1 MDWYYEFGG
10 REVGPVSDHEME
22 RLVARGTV
30 NNRTLVWCQGM
41 SDWQPY
47 GQVKEGGAQPTPSQA
62 GAVEATPAVAAEA
75 TPAPESFSN
84 YQTCCE
90 CGRSFP
96 EEEMMK
102 HRGMYVC
109 AACKPVFVQRLREG
123 ARLPTEM
130 VYAGFWIRFA
140 AKIIDGLILWAVN
153 MVIALVFGAMM
164 AILGAAGQDAMGPM
178 FAIMGIQWIVQMGI
192 QIAYATWFGGRF
204 SATPGKMAVGIKIV
218 TPDGEEIDYRL
229 AFLRCL
235 AEFLSG
241 LTLTIGYIIAA
252 FDDEKRTLHDRIVG
266 TRVIQK

>member
-10 REVGPVSDHEME
+10 REAGPVSDHEME

-30 NNRTLVWCQGM
+30 NNRTLVWHQGM

-47 GQVKEGGAQPTPSQA
+47 GQVKEGGVQA
-62 GAVEATPAVAAEA
+62 MPPEPGAVQAAPGA
-75 TPAPESFSN
+75 DALAS

-102 HRGMYVC
+102 HRDLYVC

-130 VYAGFWIRFA
+130 FYAGFWIRFG
-140 AKIIDGLILWAVN
+140 AKIIDGLILWVVN
-153 MVIALVFGAMM
+153 MIVGVVFAAMIAVVSAGSSEPPMGAM
-164 AILGAAGQDAMGPM
+164 
-178 FAIMGIQWIVQMGI
+178 FVIMGVQWILQMGI
-192 QIAYATWFGGRF
+192 QIGYATWFGGRF

-218 TPDGEEIDYRL
+218 TADGEDIDYRL

-241 LTLTIGYIIAA
+241 LTLGIGYIIAA